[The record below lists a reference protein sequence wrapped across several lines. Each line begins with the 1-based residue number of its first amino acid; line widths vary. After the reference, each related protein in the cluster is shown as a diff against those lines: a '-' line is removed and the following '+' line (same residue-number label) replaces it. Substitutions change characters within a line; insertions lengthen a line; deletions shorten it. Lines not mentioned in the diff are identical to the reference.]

1 MEDKINISELIC
13 TRISHDLIGNI
24 GAFANA
30 VELLEDEDDDFI
42 DEIKN
47 TLKTSS
53 EVLTA
58 RLKFFRM
65 AFGLTNAN
73 LENIE
78 TVKKV
83 TEDYLQTLNL
93 NHPVKADI
101 KIINSPFN
109 RAVMLACMCAAEV
122 IVRGGTV
129 KVSST
134 RQAIIISAVS
144 DSPLAQN
151 KISAMQTVLEGG
163 TPENISQ
170 YAPLYYLQKILND
183 EERKLTIDVLSGFLL
198 SANRISLPDGQRNKL
213 PDILPQVS
221 RSAGV
226 S

>member
-101 KIINSPFN
+101 KI
-109 RAVMLACMCAAEV
+109 MLACMCAAEV

-183 EERKLTIDVLSGFLL
+183 EERKLTIDVLSGFSLL
-198 SANRISLPDGQRNKL
+198 IS
-213 PDILPQVS
+213 
-221 RSAGV
+221 
-226 S
+226 

>member
-1 MEDKINISELIC
+1 MMDETINISELIC

-30 VELLEDEDDDFI
+30 VELLEDDDDDFM
-42 DEIKN
+42 DDIKN

-78 TVKKV
+78 IVKKV
-83 TEDYLQTLNL
+83 TADYLQTLNL
-93 NHPVKADI
+93 HHPIEADI

-109 RAVMLACMCAAEV
+109 RAIMLACMCAAET
-122 IVRGGTV
+122 IVRGGIV

-134 RQAIIISAVS
+134 RQAVIISAIS
-144 DSPLAQN
+144 ESPLA
-151 KISAMQTVLEGG
+151 KGKMADMQTVLEGG
-163 TPENISQ
+163 IPENISQ
-170 YAPLYYLQKILND
+170 YAPLYYLQKILN
-183 EERKLTIDVLSGFLL
+183 EQNRKLTINVLSGFSLL
-198 SANRISLPDGQRNKL
+198 IS
-213 PDILPQVS
+213 
-221 RSAGV
+221 
-226 S
+226 

>member
-151 KISAMQTVLEGG
+151 KISAMQTVLEGFPCAG
-163 TPENISQ
+163 RQ
-170 YAPLYYLQKILND
+170 H
-183 EERKLTIDVLSGFLL
+183 LL
-198 SANRISLPDGQRNKL
+198 HHLRGQRN
-213 PDILPQVS
+213 QRERRAS
-221 RSAGV
+221 RRFSG
-226 S
+226 

>member
-13 TRISHDLIGNI
+13 TRIIHDLIGNI

-151 KISAMQTVLEGG
+151 KISAMQTMLEGG

-183 EERKLTIDVLSGFLL
+183 EERKLTIDVLSGFSLL
-198 SANRISLPDGQRNKL
+198 IS
-213 PDILPQVS
+213 
-221 RSAGV
+221 
-226 S
+226 

>member
-30 VELLEDEDDDFI
+30 VELLEDEDHDFI

-78 TVKKV
+78 R
-83 TEDYLQTLNL
+83 LC
-93 NHPVKADI
+93 
-101 KIINSPFN
+101 S
-109 RAVMLACMCAAEV
+109 R
-122 IVRGGTV
+122 
-129 KVSST
+129 
-134 RQAIIISAVS
+134 
-144 DSPLAQN
+144 QN
-151 KISAMQTVLEGG
+151 K
-163 TPENISQ
+163 
-170 YAPLYYLQKILND
+170 D
-183 EERKLTIDVLSGFLL
+183 
-198 SANRISLPDGQRNKL
+198 
-213 PDILPQVS
+213 
-221 RSAGV
+221 
-226 S
+226 

>member
-30 VELLEDEDDDFI
+30 VELLEDDDFI

-78 TVKKV
+78 R
-83 TEDYLQTLNL
+83 LC
-93 NHPVKADI
+93 
-101 KIINSPFN
+101 S
-109 RAVMLACMCAAEV
+109 R
-122 IVRGGTV
+122 
-129 KVSST
+129 
-134 RQAIIISAVS
+134 
-144 DSPLAQN
+144 QN
-151 KISAMQTVLEGG
+151 K
-163 TPENISQ
+163 
-170 YAPLYYLQKILND
+170 D
-183 EERKLTIDVLSGFLL
+183 
-198 SANRISLPDGQRNKL
+198 
-213 PDILPQVS
+213 
-221 RSAGV
+221 
-226 S
+226 

>member
-1 MEDKINISELIC
+1 MNDKINISELIC

-24 GAFANA
+24 GAFSNA
-30 VELLEDEDDDFI
+30 VELLEDGDDDFMA
-42 DEIKN
+42 EIRS
-47 TLKTSS
+47 TLKTSAA
-53 EVLTA
+53 VLTA

-78 TVKKV
+78 IVKKA
-83 TEDYLQTLNL
+83 TADYLRTLNL
-93 NHPVKADI
+93 NHPVNADI
-101 KIINSPFN
+101 NIINSPFN
-109 RAVMLACMCAAEV
+109 RAIMLACMCAAEV

-134 RQAIIISAVS
+134 RQAVIISAIS
-144 DSPLAQN
+144 DAPLAQG

-183 EERKLTIDVLSGFLL
+183 EDRKLTINVLNGFSLL
-198 SANRISLPDGQRNKL
+198 IS
-213 PDILPQVS
+213 
-221 RSAGV
+221 
-226 S
+226 

>member
-151 KISAMQTVLEGG
+151 KISAMQTMLEGRHAG
-163 TPENISQ
+163 KYFPICP
-170 YAPLYYLQKILND
+170 A
-183 EERKLTIDVLSGFLL
+183 LL
-198 SANRISLPDGQRNKL
+198 PAKNSE
-213 PDILPQVS
+213 
-221 RSAGV
+221 
-226 S
+226 

>member
-122 IVRGGTV
+122 IVPAGNHHFRR
-129 KVSST
+129 K
-134 RQAIIISAVS
+134 RQ
-144 DSPLAQN
+144 
-151 KISAMQTVLEGG
+151 
-163 TPENISQ
+163 
-170 YAPLYYLQKILND
+170 
-183 EERKLTIDVLSGFLL
+183 
-198 SANRISLPDGQRNKL
+198 
-213 PDILPQVS
+213 
-221 RSAGV
+221 SAGTKQNIGHADGAGRRHAGKHFPICPALLPAKN
-226 S
+226 SE